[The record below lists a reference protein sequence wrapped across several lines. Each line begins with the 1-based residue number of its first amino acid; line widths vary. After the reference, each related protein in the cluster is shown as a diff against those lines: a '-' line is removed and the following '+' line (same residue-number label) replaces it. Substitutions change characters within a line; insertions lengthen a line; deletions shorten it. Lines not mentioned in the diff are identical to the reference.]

1 MMESP
6 TIRVSFRG
14 ITFNAFIN
22 RFTRCYFLLIVL
34 FIVVDNV
41 VLSVIIFFDDVLFI
55 LLNVTLLVVVFR
67 RSFTISVRLY
77 RLCPLLVVKIYSD
90 VEF

>member
-14 ITFNAFIN
+14 ITFSAFIN
-22 RFTRCYFLLIVL
+22 RFTRCYLLLIVL
-34 FIVVDNV
+34 FIVLDNV
-41 VLSVIIFFDDVLFI
+41 VLSVMFFFDDVLFI
-55 LLNVTLLVVVFR
+55 LLDVTLLVVVFR
-67 RSFTISVRLY
+67 RSFTISVRLS
-77 RLCPLLVVKIYSD
+77 RLCLLLVVKRYSD